1 MPISPH
7 PVRRLSRLL
16 LLGAGFSVVLLQAK
30 VDFNREIRPLLSENC
45 FKCHGF
51 DEKERKSG
59 LRLDLRAEAIKP
71 SKSGAQAIVPGK
83 PDGSELFKRLITQ
96 DADDQMPPVKSGKKL
111 TAAQIKTVKQWI
123 TEGAEYQA
131 HWSFVPPSRPELPE
145 VKRANWSRNEID
157 RFILARL
164 EKDKLRPLP
173 EANKETL
180 IRRLSLDLTGLPP
193 TLAEIEAFLAD
204 RGANAYEHLVDRLL
218 KSPRYGERMAVDW
231 LDAARFADTHG
242 YHLDSGRDLTAWRD
256 WVIESFNNNQPFD
269 AFTIEQLAGDILAE
283 RLTAET
289 GRKEAGGLTVAELES
304 KKTKMRVASGFNRNH
319 MINYEG
325 GAIAEEYQ
333 HAYLVDRVNTTSTV
347 WLGLTFACAQCHDH
361 KYDPITQK
369 EYYQF
374 YAFFNNVPES
384 GLDGYSGN
392 AKPFLQLPTA
402 AESKRLNQIDEGL
415 RQTQTAFNEAEAA
428 LPPLQS
434 LWEKAW
440 REKSPATPTDREKP
454 ILELLTKPSESL
466 NEAQRK
472 QLSTFFRETAAP
484 ESFRTLSKALSD
496 LRKERDGL
504 NKAIQTTMVMGELA
518 TPRDTPMHL
527 RGLYDQLGEKVSPG
541 VPASLPS
548 IKTQGRADRLN
559 LAEWLVSPDQPLTAR
574 VAVNRFWQQYFG
586 TGFVKSAEDF
596 GSQGEQSSHP
606 ELLDWLATEFMQ
618 SGWNVKA
625 LNKKIVMSATYR
637 QSSRM
642 SSKTHE
648 RDPENRLLARG
659 PRFRLKAEFVRDQ
672 ALAVG
677 GLLGETIGGR
687 SVRPYQ
693 PGDLW
698 RELSQRADSA
708 NFSAQFFVQSTGSDL
723 YRRSMYTFW
732 KRTSPPPQM
741 STFDAPDRE
750 VCTVRRPRTNTPL
763 QALVLLN
770 DPTYLEAARHL
781 AERVLGAVQ
790 KEDERLALIFRMA
803 TGRKAEKKELSIL
816 QAVFIDQLARYKA
829 SEPAA
834 VALLKAGD
842 SAYSTRWTP
851 AELAA
856 WTLVASTVLNLDE
869 TVTKG

>member
-1 MPISPH
+1 M
-7 PVRRLSRLL
+7 
-16 LLGAGFSVVLLQAK
+16 
-30 VDFNREIRPLLSENC
+30 
-45 FKCHGF
+45 
-51 DEKERKSG
+51 
-59 LRLDLRAEAIKP
+59 
-71 SKSGAQAIVPGK
+71 
-83 PDGSELFKRLITQ
+83 
-96 DADDQMPPVKSGKKL
+96 
-111 TAAQIKTVKQWI
+111 
-123 TEGAEYQA
+123 
-131 HWSFVPPSRPELPE
+131 
-145 VKRANWSRNEID
+145 
-157 RFILARL
+157 
-164 EKDKLRPLP
+164 
-173 EANKETL
+173 
-180 IRRLSLDLTGLPP
+180 
-193 TLAEIEAFLAD
+193 
-204 RGANAYEHLVDRLL
+204 
-218 KSPRYGERMAVDW
+218 
-231 LDAARFADTHG
+231 
-242 YHLDSGRDLTAWRD
+242 
-256 WVIESFNNNQPFD
+256 
-269 AFTIEQLAGDILAE
+269 
-283 RLTAET
+283 
-289 GRKEAGGLTVAELES
+289 
-304 KKTKMRVASGFNRNH
+304 
-319 MINYEG
+319 
-325 GAIAEEYQ
+325 
-333 HAYLVDRVNTTSTV
+333 
-347 WLGLTFACAQCHDH
+347 
-361 KYDPITQK
+361 
-369 EYYQF
+369 
-374 YAFFNNVPES
+374 
-384 GLDGYSGN
+384 
-392 AKPFLQLPTA
+392 
-402 AESKRLNQIDEGL
+402 
-415 RQTQTAFNEAEAA
+415 AFNEAEAA

-434 LWEKAW
+434 IWEKTW
-440 REKSPATPTDREKP
+440 REKSPVTPTDKEKP
-454 ILELLTKPSESL
+454 ILELLAKPSESL

-472 QLSTFFRETAAP
+472 QLSTFFRETASP
-484 ESFRTLSKALSD
+484 ESFRTVSKVLSD

-518 TPRDTPMHL
+518 TPRETPMHL
-527 RGLYDQLGEKVSPG
+527 RGLYDQLGEKVVPG

-548 IKTQGRADRLN
+548 IMTQGRADRLN

-642 SSKTHE
+642 TAKTYE
-648 RDPENRLLARG
+648 RDPENRLMARG

-770 DPTYLEAARHL
+770 DPTYLEASRHL

-803 TGRKAEKKELSIL
+803 TGRKAQKKELSIL

-842 SAYSTRWTP
+842 SAYSTQWTP

>member
-1 MPISPH
+1 
-7 PVRRLSRLL
+7 
-16 LLGAGFSVVLLQAK
+16 
-30 VDFNREIRPLLSENC
+30 
-45 FKCHGF
+45 
-51 DEKERKSG
+51 
-59 LRLDLRAEAIKP
+59 
-71 SKSGAQAIVPGK
+71 
-83 PDGSELFKRLITQ
+83 
-96 DADDQMPPVKSGKKL
+96 
-111 TAAQIKTVKQWI
+111 
-123 TEGAEYQA
+123 
-131 HWSFVPPSRPELPE
+131 
-145 VKRANWSRNEID
+145 
-157 RFILARL
+157 
-164 EKDKLRPLP
+164 
-173 EANKETL
+173 
-180 IRRLSLDLTGLPP
+180 
-193 TLAEIEAFLAD
+193 
-204 RGANAYEHLVDRLL
+204 
-218 KSPRYGERMAVDW
+218 
-231 LDAARFADTHG
+231 
-242 YHLDSGRDLTAWRD
+242 
-256 WVIESFNNNQPFD
+256 
-269 AFTIEQLAGDILAE
+269 
-283 RLTAET
+283 
-289 GRKEAGGLTVAELES
+289 
-304 KKTKMRVASGFNRNH
+304 
-319 MINYEG
+319 
-325 GAIAEEYQ
+325 
-333 HAYLVDRVNTTSTV
+333 
-347 WLGLTFACAQCHDH
+347 
-361 KYDPITQK
+361 
-369 EYYQF
+369 
-374 YAFFNNVPES
+374 
-384 GLDGYSGN
+384 
-392 AKPFLQLPTA
+392 
-402 AESKRLNQIDEGL
+402 
-415 RQTQTAFNEAEAA
+415 
-428 LPPLQS
+428 
-434 LWEKAW
+434 
-440 REKSPATPTDREKP
+440 
-454 ILELLTKPSESL
+454 
-466 NEAQRK
+466 
-472 QLSTFFRETAAP
+472 
-484 ESFRTLSKALSD
+484 
-496 LRKERDGL
+496 
-504 NKAIQTTMVMGELA
+504 
-518 TPRDTPMHL
+518 
-527 RGLYDQLGEKVSPG
+527 
-541 VPASLPS
+541 
-548 IKTQGRADRLN
+548 
-559 LAEWLVSPDQPLTAR
+559 
-574 VAVNRFWQQYFG
+574 
-586 TGFVKSAEDF
+586 
-596 GSQGEQSSHP
+596 
-606 ELLDWLATEFMQ
+606 MQ
-618 SGWNVKA
+618 SGWTVKA

>member
-1 MPISPH
+1 MNRKFTLAGCAGWL
-7 PVRRLSRLL
+7 VTLSFF
-16 LLGAGFSVVLLQAK
+16 AVVLGSHAAGVSPVVFSRDILP
-30 VDFNREIRPLLSENC
+30 VLSENC
-45 FKCHGF
+45 FTCHGP
-51 DEKERKSG
+51 DETARKAK
-59 LRLDLRAEAIKP
+59 LRLDLHAEALQP
-71 SKSGAQAIVPGK
+71 AKSGARAIVPGK
-83 PDGSELFKRLITQ
+83 PAESELLKRIHTR
-96 DADDQMPPVKSGKKL
+96 DEDDLMPPVKSGKKL
-111 TAAQIKTVKQWI
+111 TAAQKEVLSRWI
-123 TEGAEYQA
+123 FEGATWGT
-131 HWSFVPPSRPELPE
+131 HWAFEPPVRPAVP
-145 VKRANWSRNEID
+145 KTKNTKAANRNPID
-157 RFILARL
+157 AFILARL
-164 EKDKLRPLP
+164 EQEGLAPSP
-173 EANKETL
+173 EADKTTL
-180 IRRLSLDLTGLPP
+180 LRRLTLDLTGLPP
-193 TLAEIEAFLAD
+193 TPVEVDAFLAD
-204 RGANAYEHLVDRLL
+204 KSSTAYEKVVDRLFA
-218 KSPRYGERMAVDW
+218 SPRYGERMVLPW
-231 LDAARFADTHG
+231 LDAARYADSNGFQQDGDTHQ
-242 YHLDSGRDLTAWRD
+242 YVWRD
-256 WVIESFNNNQPFD
+256 WAVRAFNTNMPFD
-269 AFTIEQLAGDILAE
+269 QFTIQQLAGDL
-283 RLTAET
+283 LPNPTLDQ
-289 GRKEAGGLTVAELES
+289 K
-304 KKTKMRVASGFNRNH
+304 VASGFNRLH
-319 MINYEG
+319 MLNGEG
-325 GAIAEEYQ
+325 GAIAEEQ
-333 HAYLVDRVNTTSTV
+333 RNVIVFDRVDVTATT
-347 WLGLTFACAQCHDH
+347 WLGLTMACAQCHDH

-415 RQTQTAFNEAEAA
+415 KQTQTAFNEAEAA

-484 ESFRTLSKALSD
+484 ESFRSLSKALSD

-518 TPRDTPMHL
+518 TPRETPMHL

-541 VPASLPS
+541 MPASLPS

-642 SSKTHE
+642 NSKTHE

-790 KEDERLALIFRMA
+790 KEDERLALIFRIA